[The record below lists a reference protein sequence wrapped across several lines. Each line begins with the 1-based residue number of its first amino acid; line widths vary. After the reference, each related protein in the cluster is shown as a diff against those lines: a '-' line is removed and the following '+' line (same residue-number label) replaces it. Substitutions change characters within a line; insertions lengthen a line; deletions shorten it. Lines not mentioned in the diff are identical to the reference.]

1 MAKGMMKMKNKIKA
15 IAAAC
20 ALAVS
25 LIGTI
30 PVQAAPT
37 YSVEFRAGSKGTI
50 NGSAKV
56 TEKVGYGDEVN
67 VPSNDVIH
75 PKAGYWFT
83 GWSPEVETTVT
94 EKAVYVAQYARLIDA
109 VEYRINYVDTT
120 GVSLA
125 TQQIAQADKGV
136 SFTVYAPAIEGYA
149 PDATSKRV
157 TITEEGTEV
166 NFVYTST
173 LEPNVETNVVT
184 ETVTETVT
192 ENVVQTVPGGT
203 TGTTENQTPPTAPE
217 TEPQTQ
223 PQTEP
228 GNQTDVN
235 QPNEGETTIPDEQ
248 VPLDNT
254 QIGDQNNEGNQ
265 NDNDDRETSSISDE
279 EVPKANKDLSS
290 TPGWVYGVLGGAIVA
305 LGAIGAGI
313 VVLKRKRW

>member
-1 MAKGMMKMKNKIKA
+1 MAKGMMKMKNKIKV

-25 LIGTI
+25 FIGTI

-37 YSVEFRAGSKGTI
+37 YSVEFRAGSH
-50 NGSAKV
+50 GSFDGNTKI
-56 TEKVGYGDEVN
+56 TEKAEYGEFIEVPLN
-67 VPSNDVIH
+67 SSIQPDS
-75 PKAGYWFT
+75 GYWFT
-83 GWSPEVETTVT
+83 GWSPEVETRVT
-94 EKAVYVAQYARLIDA
+94 KKAVYVAQYARLIDA
-109 VEYRINYVDTT
+109 AEYRINYVDTT

-157 TITEEGTEV
+157 TITEEGAEV

-203 TGTTENQTPPTAPE
+203 TGNQTPPTAPE
-217 TEPQTQ
+217 TEAQTQ

-254 QIGDQNNEGNQ
+254 EIGGQNNEGSQ
-265 NDNDDRETSSISDE
+265 NNNDDRETSSISDE

-290 TPGWVYGVLGGAIVA
+290 TPGWVYGVLGGAVVA
-305 LGAIGAGI
+305 LGAIGAGV
-313 VVLKRKRW
+313 VVLKRKRG